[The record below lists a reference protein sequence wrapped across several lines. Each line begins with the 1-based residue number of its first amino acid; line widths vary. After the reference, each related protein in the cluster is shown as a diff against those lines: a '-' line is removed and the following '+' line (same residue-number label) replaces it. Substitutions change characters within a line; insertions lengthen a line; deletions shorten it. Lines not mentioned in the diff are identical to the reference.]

1 MKEYTIHELASL
13 AGVSTRTL
21 RWYHQ
26 IGLLRPCRVGENGYR
41 LYSGAEV
48 DRLQHI
54 LFYRALGVELAQIGR
69 MLDDPDFDRM
79 AALRGHLTALQGER
93 ARIDALIR
101 TVRRTIQ
108 SEERNELMMDEQKF
122 ECFKREAVR
131 KNEEAHGRE
140 IRETYG
146 DEAMD
151 QANAHVLAMSRETY
165 AEWKRLGDDIRARLE
180 EAVRAGERPDGPVG
194 AEIAEM
200 HKRWLSFG
208 PNAYDP
214 KCHAGL
220 AEMYVADERF
230 RRYYD
235 GEVDG
240 CARFLRDA
248 VTSWLK
254 QTE

>member
-1 MKEYTIHELASL
+1 MKEYTIRDLAGL

-69 MLDDPDFDRM
+69 MLDDPGFDRM
-79 AALRGHLTALQGER
+79 AALRGHLEALQGER
-93 ARIDALIR
+93 MRIDALIR

-108 SEERNELMMDEQKF
+108 SEERNEVLMDEQKF
-122 ECFKREAVR
+122 ECFKRDAVR
-131 KNEEAHGRE
+131 KNEEAYGQE
-140 IRETYG
+140 IRHTYG
-146 DEAMD
+146 DAAMD
-151 QANAHVLAMSRETY
+151 QANAHVLAMSRDAY
-165 AEWKRLGDDIRARLE
+165 AEWKQLGDEIRDRLAR
-180 EAVRAGERPDGPVG
+180 AVRAGERPDSPVG
-194 AEIAEM
+194 IQIAEM

-240 CARFLRDA
+240 CAQFLRDA
-248 VTSWLK
+248 VVSWLK
-254 QTE
+254 QGE

>member
-1 MKEYTIHELASL
+1 MKEYTIHELAAL

-41 LYSGAEV
+41 LYTGAEV

-79 AALRGHLTALQGER
+79 AALRGHLAALQGER

-101 TVRRTIQ
+101 TVRQTIQ
-108 SEERNELMMDEQKF
+108 SEERNVFLMDEQKF

-131 KNEEAHGRE
+131 RNEEAHGRE
-140 IRETYG
+140 IRDAYG
-146 DEAMD
+146 DEMMD
-151 QANAHVLAMSRETY
+151 QANAYALALSQQTY
-165 AEWKRLGDDIRARLE
+165 AEWKQVGDDIRTRLA
-180 EAVRAGERPDGPVG
+180 EAVRAGEQPDGPVG

-200 HKRWLSFG
+200 HRRWVCFG

-214 KCHAGL
+214 KRHAAL

-248 VTSWLK
+248 VVNRLHL
-254 QTE
+254 TE

>member
-1 MKEYTIHELASL
+1 MKEYTIHELARL

-54 LFYRALGVELAQIGR
+54 LFYHALGVELAQIGR
-69 MLDDPDFDRM
+69 ILDDPGFDRM
-79 AALRGHLTALQGER
+79 TALREHLEALQGER

-108 SEERNELMMDEQKF
+108 SEERNEVLMDEQKF
-122 ECFKREAVR
+122 VCFKREAVR
-131 KNEEAHGRE
+131 KNEDAHGRE
-140 IRETYG
+140 IRQTYG
-146 DEAMD
+146 DAAMD
-151 QANAHVLAMSRETY
+151 QANAHVLAMSREAYT
-165 AEWKRLGDDIRARLE
+165 EWKQLGDEIRDRLAR
-180 EAVRAGERPDGPVG
+180 AVRAGERPDGPEGVR
-194 AEIAEM
+194 IAEM

-220 AEMYVADERF
+220 AEMYVADDRF
-230 RRYYD
+230 RHYYD

-240 CARFLRDA
+240 CAQFLRDA
-248 VTSWLK
+248 VLSWLK
-254 QTE
+254 QGE

>member
-1 MKEYTIHELASL
+1 MREYTIHELARL

-26 IGLLRPCRVGENGYR
+26 IGLLRPFRVAENGYR

-48 DRLQHI
+48 DRLQNI
-54 LFYRALGVELAQIGR
+54 LFYRALGVELVQIGR
-69 MLDDPDFDRM
+69 ILDNPTFDRM
-79 AALRGHLTALQGER
+79 AALRGHLEALQEER

-108 SEERNELMMDEQKF
+108 SEERNEVLMDEQKF
-122 ECFKREAVR
+122 ECFKHEAVR
-131 KNEEAHGRE
+131 KNEEAYGRE
-140 IRETYG
+140 IRQTYG
-146 DEAMD
+146 DAAMD
-151 QANAHVLAMSRETY
+151 EANAHVLAMSREAY
-165 AEWKRLGDDIRARLE
+165 AEWKQLGDDIREQLAQ
-180 EAVRAGERPDGPVG
+180 AVRAGERPDGPVG
-194 AEIAEM
+194 AQIAEM

-230 RRYYD
+230 RHYYD
-235 GEVDG
+235 VEVDG
-240 CARFLRDA
+240 CAQFLRDA
-248 VTSWLK
+248 VVSWLNLSK
-254 QTE
+254 

>member
-1 MKEYTIHELASL
+1 MKEYSIHELAKL

-69 MLDDPDFDRM
+69 MLDDPAFDRM
-79 AALRGHLTALQGER
+79 AALRGHLAALQDER
-93 ARIDALIR
+93 TRIDALIA

-108 SEERNELMMDEQKF
+108 SEERNEILMDEQKF

-131 KNEEAHGRE
+131 KNEEAYGRE
-140 IRETYG
+140 IRGKYG

-151 QANAHVLAMSRETY
+151 QSNAHVLAMSREAC
-165 AEWKRLGDDIRARLE
+165 AEWKQLGDGIRDRLAA
-180 EAVRAGERPDGPVG
+180 AVRAGERPDGPVG

-200 HKRWLSFG
+200 HRRWLSFG

-235 GEVDG
+235 GEVEG
-240 CARFLRDA
+240 CAQFLRDA
-248 VTSWLK
+248 VIHWLN
-254 QTE
+254 Q